1 MRLSPPAAS
10 RSTAAFLLAGAAIFA
25 AWHFAAAARRS
36 VEVTPELQ
44 AALVR
49 ELEASLGRK
58 ATAEERRATVE
69 AWVEDEVLFREA
81 RARRL
86 DAADPVVRRR
96 MVQAMR
102 FLLEAE
108 GPRAPAA
115 PSPRGQTLVA
125 DVEHRF
131 FQSQERA
138 AAAMPPGAPAPV
150 DEGEAF
156 IAGPRSRGLTPAR
169 AAAVFGPKL
178 GEQLFALQPGQWTGP
193 LRSPLGWHWVRV
205 LERRV
210 VEPLGAPPPPPNLA
224 LAELRA
230 AYQVRLPEE
239 APR

>member
-1 MRLSPPAAS
+1 MRLSSPAVS
-10 RSTAAFLLAGAAIFA
+10 RSAAAFLFAGAAIFA
-25 AWHFAAAARRS
+25 AWHLTAAARRE

-49 ELEASLGRK
+49 ELETSLGRE

-108 GPRAPAA
+108 GPPAPAA
-115 PSPRGQTLVA
+115 PAPRGEAVVVDL
-125 DVEHRF
+125 EHRF
-131 FQSQERA
+131 FRSPERA
-138 AAAMPPGAPAPV
+138 AAAVPPGASAPV

-156 IAGPRSRGLTPAR
+156 ISGPTLKGLTLAR
-169 AAAVFGPKL
+169 AAAAFGPEL
-178 GEQLFALQPGQWTGP
+178 AERVFSLAPGQWSGP

-205 LERRV
+205 TERKAVQTR
-210 VEPLGAPPPPPNLA
+210 GAPPPAPNLA

-230 AYQVRLPEE
+230 AWVVRLPEGS
-239 APR
+239 P

>member
-1 MRLSPPAAS
+1 MRPSRLPAS
-10 RSTAAFLLAGAAIFA
+10 RSAAAFLAAGAAIFA
-25 AWHFAAAARRS
+25 AWHFTAAARRS

-49 ELEASLGRK
+49 ELEASLGRP
-58 ATAEERRATVE
+58 ATDLERRSTVD

-102 FLLEAE
+102 FLLEAQ
-108 GPRAPAA
+108 GPRALAA
-115 PSPRGQTLVA
+115 PTPRGPTLVA

-131 FQSQERA
+131 FHARA
-138 AAAMPPGAPAPV
+138 RADAAMPKGALAPV

-156 IAGPRSRGLTPAR
+156 IAGPTVKGLTPAR
-169 AAAVFGPKL
+169 AAATFGPEL
-178 GEQLFALQPGQWTGP
+178 GAQLFALEPGQWKGP
-193 LRSPLGWHWVRV
+193 LASPLGWHWVRV
-205 LERRV
+205 VDRRAV
-210 VEPLGAPPPPPNLA
+210 DSAVAPAPPKNVA

-230 AYQVRLPEE
+230 AYRVRLPE
-239 APR
+239 ASR